1 MKTRFPVVLVLVAAL
16 PLGAVRANDSSGHAH
31 GHDVASAG
39 AAATAEPTTEGEI
52 RKVDPSAQKITVKHG
67 PIENLGMPGMT
78 MVFRV
83 QDPHFLTIVKPGDH
97 VKMRVERIDGALTIV
112 ALQPIS

>member
-1 MKTRFPVVLVLVAAL
+1 MKTRFSVVLALVAVL

-31 GHDVASAG
+31 GHEVASPVAT
-39 AAATAEPTTEGEI
+39 ATAEPTTEGEI

-67 PIENLGMPGMT
+67 PIENLGMSGMT

-83 QDPHFLTIVKPGDH
+83 KDPHFLTLVKPGDH
-97 VKMRVERIDGALTIV
+97 IKMRVERIDGALTIV